1 MRHSFGSCRRNLP
14 RKADRLGA
22 LQKRAKAVIG
32 RCVAHAKNSC
42 SQSRVFQGARH
53 ARLTPHAPNSMPH
66 SAGNMGF
73 DWAASVQ
80 VAYAQEIG
88 YINFFSR
95 LATRCGS
102 AGQSGEIRASRSNL
116 DGNGQRRAQRG
127 RRSSSSSSSTLE
139 LKLLEYFLR

>member
-1 MRHSFGSCRRNLP
+1 
-14 RKADRLGA
+14 
-22 LQKRAKAVIG
+22 
-32 RCVAHAKNSC
+32 
-42 SQSRVFQGARH
+42 
-53 ARLTPHAPNSMPH
+53 
-66 SAGNMGF
+66 MGF
-73 DWAASVQ
+73 NWAASVQ

-88 YINFFSR
+88 YINCFSR

-116 DGNGQRRAQRG
+116 DGTTATVALKGG